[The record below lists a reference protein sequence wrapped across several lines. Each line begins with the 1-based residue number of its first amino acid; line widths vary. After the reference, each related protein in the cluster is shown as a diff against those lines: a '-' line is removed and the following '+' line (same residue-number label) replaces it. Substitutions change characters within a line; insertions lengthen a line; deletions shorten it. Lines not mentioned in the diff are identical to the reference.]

1 MSGALGV
8 IPTMVPMLQITEEP
22 RHGAAQ
28 QGVEPMDH
36 HSSRG
41 HQATRPDVADG
52 HRGRQEQRRM
62 RGAQPILGIAQCHG
76 TLCVSS
82 SLGPIIACVS
92 SGFLS

>member
-62 RGAQPILGIAQCHG
+62 RGAQPILGIEEGYRPVPRHVVC
-76 TLCVSS
+76 
-82 SLGPIIACVS
+82 
-92 SGFLS
+92 F